1 MNHVASKHVYV
12 LPHLFQRAWEN
23 LFFKFHIHKILYFNT
38 QKSIMREG
46 AEILKKKKVKTDTA
60 KYLMNNYRR
69 RQNKYYA
76 FSRVTGLPR
85 DIKANKVVA

>member
-1 MNHVASKHVYV
+1 
-12 LPHLFQRAWEN
+12 
-23 LFFKFHIHKILYFNT
+23 
-38 QKSIMREG
+38 
-46 AEILKKKKVKTDTA
+46 
-60 KYLMNNYRR
+60 MNNYRR

>member
-1 MNHVASKHVYV
+1 
-12 LPHLFQRAWEN
+12 
-23 LFFKFHIHKILYFNT
+23 
-38 QKSIMREG
+38 MREA
-46 AEILKKKKVKTDTA
+46 AEILKKKKDKTDTA

>member
-1 MNHVASKHVYV
+1 
-12 LPHLFQRAWEN
+12 
-23 LFFKFHIHKILYFNT
+23 
-38 QKSIMREG
+38 MREG

-85 DIKANKVVA
+85 DIKANKVVAYDNDIILRLTPKSNFHTIPVRARGTPAR